1 MAIFDN
7 TRSAAALERIA
18 AALEH
23 FVECDRIAAE
33 AEIRRR
39 TQPRRPM
46 EIGTMEYSAAQQR
59 YDHERVEEGFSP
71 GDKER

>member
-1 MAIFDN
+1 MPFDPRVAN
-7 TRSAAALERIA
+7 ELKRIADALEY
-18 AALEH
+18 

-39 TQPRRPM
+39 TTPLRPV
-46 EIGTMEYSAAQQR
+46 ELGTMEYSAAQQR
-59 YDHERVEEGFSP
+59 YDHERVEDGFPP